1 MASSRTRRS
10 SRAWSASGTSH
21 ASRCKAPTTSSA
33 RPPPRLSCTARGP
46 RWSCASARRRGT
58 ACTRRSYRRKYSGP
72 PTHSARSS
80 SPRRTGRCFF
90 GESWAK
96 EYKRVVLF
104 YTLPYAKRWGVLR
117 GYAVW
122 GYSACVLDLV
132 GCTHT
137 QHPSR
142 GQRERESAHRHE
154 TADRGLTSHSQQEIP
169 SGEA

>member
-10 SRAWSASGTSH
+10 SRAWSASGTSR

-80 SPRRTGRCFF
+80 SRRTGRGVF
-90 GESWAK
+90 GRYREW
-96 EYKRVVLF
+96 VLF
-104 YTLPYAKRWGVLR
+104 TLYNGSDGGLGLR
-117 GYAVW
+117 GYAVY
-122 GYSACVLDLV
+122 GGTVVRACARPFVNFCS
-132 GCTHT
+132 CTHT
-137 QHPSR
+137 QDTHRSVS
-142 GQRERESAHRHE
+142 QKTQLSEERARAHSRHE
-154 TADRGLTSHSQQEIP
+154 SRETGLS
-169 SGEA
+169 